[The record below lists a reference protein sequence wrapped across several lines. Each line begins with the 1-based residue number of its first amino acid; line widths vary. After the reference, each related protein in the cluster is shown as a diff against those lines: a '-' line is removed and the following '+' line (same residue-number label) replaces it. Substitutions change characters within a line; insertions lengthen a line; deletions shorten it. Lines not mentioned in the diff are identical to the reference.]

1 MGRIGKGVQRWG
13 WLLAAAF
20 GGALLF
26 VQAPALVIY
35 NGSQSVP
42 TGFYLRSQ
50 DPITMGAFVTLRA
63 ADASAAYAHERG
75 FDGAEDRFIKRVA
88 AGAGARICASGD
100 TVILGDG
107 RELTRL
113 ERDAAGRRLPAW
125 SGCRTLGADEVFLL
139 GDTPDSFDSRYW
151 GPVRRDRIDGV
162 WRPLR

>member
-42 TGFYLRSQ
+42 TGFYLRRP

-100 TVILGDG
+100 RVILGDG
-107 RELTRL
+107 RELIRL